1 MAFNTRLTQYLA
13 RTSDSILEGTSV
25 ISLSSQILEKSLYYI
40 SGNPR
45 ATNDSRGINGF
56 LFDVTKETIVNLSS
70 DITDYPMEKNYMT
83 QSHYAKRPVS
93 ISITGV
99 CSDIRVHDPN
109 DDWSIESILDDA
121 TEMVEKISIIS
132 SNLNM
137 GATTKESQRVVSY
150 MKNLDSLYR
159 KLKETANRFNQIT
172 RWFGDDF
179 GQDNTTSQKRVY
191 DKLYN
196 YWQEGNF
203 LKVETPWNVY
213 ENCVIEK
220 LSFTQPEDTVH
231 QTEISV
237 QFKQLTTVDDAPM
250 MFRGVLDEKTQT
262 QLASQ
267 VTKTNDQPNT
277 DISVEAQALIDLAE
291 SGDKEAEKYVKKFNL
306 RQSSLK
312 KMKNKGDNTSTRKK

>member
-1 MAFNTRLTQYLA
+1 MAFNTQLTQALSA
-13 RTSDSILEGTSV
+13 STELISKGTSV
-25 ISLSSQILEKSLYYI
+25 ISLSSQILQKSLYYI
-40 SGNPR
+40 HNGLK
-45 ATNDSRGINGF
+45 TDTSRGINGF
-56 LFDVTKETIVNLSS
+56 LFDVTKETVVNLSS

-109 DDWSIESILDDA
+109 DDWNLEKILDDA
-121 TEMVEKISIIS
+121 TEMMEKLSIIA
-132 SNLNM
+132 SNLQLG
-137 GATTKESQRVVSY
+137 GAVKESQRVVSY
-150 MKNLDSLYR
+150 MKTLDTLYR
-159 KLKETANRFNQIT
+159 KVKETVNRFKQIAK
-172 RWFGDDF
+172 WFGADF
-179 GQDNTTSQKRVY
+179 SQDNTTSQKRVY

-196 YWQEGNF
+196 YWQSGEF
-203 LKVETPWNVY
+203 LNVETPWNVY

-250 MFRGVLDEKTQT
+250 MFRGVVDEKTQT
-262 QLASQ
+262 QLVSQ

-277 DISVEAQALIDLAE
+277 DISVEAQALIDLAN
-291 SGDKEAEKYVKKFNL
+291 SGDKEAQKYVEKFNL
-306 RQSSLK
+306 KQATLK
-312 KMKNKGDNTSTRKK
+312 KAKNKGDNTSTRKK

>member
-1 MAFNTRLTQYLA
+1 MAFNTQLTQVLSMSTDLFS
-13 RTSDSILEGTSV
+13 RGTSIL
-25 ISLSSQILEKSLYYI
+25 SLSSQILQKSLYYVHN
-40 SGNPR
+40 GLK
-45 ATNDSRGINGF
+45 TDTSRGINGF

-109 DDWSIESILDDA
+109 DDWNLEKILDDA
-121 TEMVEKISIIS
+121 TEMMEKLSMIS
-132 SNLNM
+132 SNLELG
-137 GATTKESQRVVSY
+137 GAVKECQRVVFY
-150 MKNLDSLYR
+150 MKTLDALYR
-159 KLKETANRFNQIT
+159 KVKETVNRLKQMAK
-172 RWFGDDF
+172 WFGADF
-179 GQDNTTSQKRVY
+179 SKDETTSQKRVY

-196 YWQEGNF
+196 YWEAGVF
-203 LKVETPWNVY
+203 LNVETPWNVY

-237 QFKQLTTVDDAPM
+237 QFKQLTTIDDAPM
-250 MFRGVLDEKTQT
+250 MFRGVVDEKTQT
-262 QLASQ
+262 QLVSQ

-291 SGDKEAEKYVKKFNL
+291 SGDEEAEKYVKKFNL

-312 KMKNKGDNTSTRKK
+312 KMKNKSDNTSTRKK